1 MLAAAVVVVA
11 LRVTGIGSGPDLKW
25 DPNLTDLKVY
35 LTAGRNWRNGE
46 AIYSDDPYL
55 GFLYPPLT
63 AVVFG
68 VASLVPFRVLAL
80 AWTTANGLLVP
91 FILRRLGLP
100 WERALLWSVAVVIL
114 VLPVRET
121 IMLGQV
127 NLMLCALV
135 VCAFYPGG
143 GTRRPLRAGCQ
154 VGIATAIKL
163 TPGLFIAYFALERRF
178 RLCLAAAVVMVVTIA
193 LGYAAAPRD
202 SVVFWSR
209 LLSGG
214 TGLGNTAVYLYNQSL
229 SGALLRV
236 FGTGRWVH
244 TLALLVTVVSAVVTV
259 AVGAAWGRS
268 GDRLAALSLV
278 ALGTLLAS
286 PVSWTNHYVWLL
298 PSAVWAARRG
308 QDIVAGLRHQAA
320 RSAPALV
327 LAVIAAAVLVVWMS
341 TCPFS
346 YLPSG
351 GDLELQYSAADK
363 AVSGLT
369 AVIGLVFVALM
380 AVAARSRPRGVDTPL
395 GPRLAHGR
403 T

>member
-11 LRVTGIGSGPDLKW
+11 LRVTGIGGGPDLKW

-46 AIYSDDPYL
+46 AIYSDGPYL
-55 GFLYPPLT
+55 AFLYPPLT

-68 VASLVPFRVLAL
+68 VASLVPFSVLAV

-91 FILRRLGLP
+91 FILRRLGLSC
-100 WERALLWSVAVVIL
+100 ERALLWSVAVVIL

-135 VCAFYPGG
+135 VCAYFPAS
-143 GTRRPLRAGCQ
+143 GTRHPLRAGCQ
-154 VGIATAIKL
+154 LGIATAIKL

-178 RLCLAAAVVMVVTIA
+178 RLCLTAVVVVAVTIA
-193 LGYAAAPRD
+193 LGYAVAPRD

-209 LLSGG
+209 LLDGG
-214 TGLGNTAVYLYNQSL
+214 TGLGNTAVYLYNQSF

-244 TLALLVTVVSAVVTV
+244 ALALLMTVVSAVVTTV
-259 AVGAAWGRS
+259 VGAAWGRS

-298 PSAVWAARRG
+298 PLAVWAARRG
-308 QDIVAGLRHQAA
+308 QDIVAGLRHQAR
-320 RSAPALV
+320 RSAPVLV
-327 LAVIAAAVLVVWMS
+327 LAVVVAAVLVVWMS

-369 AVIGLVFVALM
+369 VVIGLVYVALM
-380 AVAARSRPRGVDTPL
+380 AVAARSRPRAVDDSKDQ
-395 GPRLAHGR
+395 
-403 T
+403 

>member
-11 LRVTGIGSGPDLKW
+11 LRVTGIGGGPDLKW
-25 DPNLTDLKVY
+25 DPNLADLKVY

-55 GFLYPPLT
+55 AFLYPPLT

-68 VASLVPFRVLAL
+68 VASLVPFSVLAV

-91 FILRRLGLP
+91 FILRRLGLSC
-100 WERALLWSVAVVIL
+100 ERALLWSVAVVIL

-135 VCAFYPGG
+135 VCAYFPAS
-143 GTRRPLRAGCQ
+143 GTRHPLRAGCQ
-154 VGIATAIKL
+154 LGIATAIKL

-178 RLCLAAAVVMVVTIA
+178 RLCLTAVVVVAVTIA
-193 LGYAAAPRD
+193 LGCAVAPRD

-209 LLSGG
+209 LLDGG
-214 TGLGNTAVYLYNQSL
+214 TGLGNTAVYLYNQSF

-244 TLALLVTVVSAVVTV
+244 ALALLMTVVSAVVTTV
-259 AVGAAWGRS
+259 VGAAWGRS

-298 PSAVWAARRG
+298 PLAVWAARRG
-308 QDIVAGLRHQAA
+308 QDIVAGLRHQAR
-320 RSAPALV
+320 RSAPVLV
-327 LAVIAAAVLVVWMS
+327 LAVVVAAVLVVWMS

-369 AVIGLVFVALM
+369 VVIGLVYVALM
-380 AVAARSRPRGVDTPL
+380 AVAARSRPRAVDDSKDQ
-395 GPRLAHGR
+395 
-403 T
+403 

>member
-11 LRVTGIGSGPDLKW
+11 FRVTGIGGGPDLKW

-55 GFLYPPLT
+55 AFLYPPLT

-68 VASLVPFRVLAL
+68 VASLVPFSVLAV

-91 FILRRLGLP
+91 FILRRLGLSC
-100 WERALLWSVAVVIL
+100 ERALLWSVAVVIL

-127 NLMLCALV
+127 NLMVCALV
-135 VCAFYPGG
+135 VCAYFPAS
-143 GTRRPLRAGCQ
+143 GTRHPLRAGCQ
-154 VGIATAIKL
+154 LGIATAIKL

-178 RLCLAAAVVMVVTIA
+178 RLCLTAVVVVAVTIA
-193 LGYAAAPRD
+193 LGYAVAPRD

-209 LLSGG
+209 LLDGG
-214 TGLGNTAVYLYNQSL
+214 TGLGNTAVYLYNQSF

-244 TLALLVTVVSAVVTV
+244 ALALLMTVVSAVVTTV
-259 AVGAAWGRS
+259 VGAAWGRS

-298 PSAVWAARRG
+298 PLAVWAARRG
-308 QDIVAGLRHQAA
+308 QDIVAGLRHQAR
-320 RSAPALV
+320 RSAPVLV
-327 LAVIAAAVLVVWMS
+327 LAVVVAAVLVVWMS

-369 AVIGLVFVALM
+369 VVIGLVYVALM
-380 AVAARSRPRGVDTPL
+380 AVAARSRPRAVDDSKDQ
-395 GPRLAHGR
+395 
-403 T
+403 

>member
-11 LRVTGIGSGPDLKW
+11 LRVTGIGGGPDLKW
-25 DPNLTDLKVY
+25 DPNLADLKVY

-55 GFLYPPLT
+55 AFLYPPLT

-68 VASLVPFRVLAL
+68 VASLVPFSVLAV

-91 FILRRLGLP
+91 FILRRLGLSC
-100 WERALLWSVAVVIL
+100 ERALLWSVAVVIL

-135 VCAFYPGG
+135 VCAYFPAS
-143 GTRRPLRAGCQ
+143 GTRHPLRAGCQ

-178 RLCLAAAVVMVVTIA
+178 RLCLTAVVVVAVTIA
-193 LGYAAAPRD
+193 LGYAVAPRD

-209 LLSGG
+209 LLDGG
-214 TGLGNTAVYLYNQSL
+214 TGLGNTAVYLYNQSF

-244 TLALLVTVVSAVVTV
+244 ALALLMTVVSAVVTTV
-259 AVGAAWGRS
+259 VGAAWGRS

-298 PSAVWAARRG
+298 PLAVWAARRG
-308 QDIVAGLRHQAA
+308 QDIVAGLRHQAR
-320 RSAPALV
+320 RSAPVLV
-327 LAVIAAAVLVVWMS
+327 LAVVVAAVLVVWMS

-369 AVIGLVFVALM
+369 VVIGLVYVALM
-380 AVAARSRPRGVDTPL
+380 AVAARSRPRAVDDSKDQ
-395 GPRLAHGR
+395 
-403 T
+403 